1 MSAPVLVGIA
11 LLGGAGAIARFLL
24 DGHVSARAGRGLP
37 YGTFV
42 VNILGSLLL
51 GACVGVALGVDA
63 YRLAGTGFIG
73 AFTTFSTWTFESHRL
88 GEDARLGAG
97 VLNLLVSLL
106 AGIAAAWLGRHL
118 GAAL

>member
-1 MSAPVLVGIA
+1 MSAPVLLGVG
-11 LLGGAGAIARFLL
+11 LLGGLGAVARLLL
-24 DGHVSARAGRGLP
+24 DGHVSARAGRDLP
-37 YGTFV
+37 YGTFA

-51 GACVGVALGVDA
+51 GACAGAALGGDVL
-63 YRLAGTGFIG
+63 RLTGTGFIG

-97 VLNLLVSLL
+97 LANLGISLL
-106 AGIAAAWLGRHL
+106 AGVGAAWLGRHL